1 MEIVRVVGIGM
12 VAVVLLAVL
21 RPVRPELAVLLACAA
36 GAYIL
41 FLVLGWIGPVL
52 QLLRELA
59 LRANVNFQF
68 LNLILKII
76 GVAYLAEFGAQV
88 ARDAGEGGVAAKIE
102 LAGKVIVLA
111 LAVPIFAA
119 VMEVVL
125 RMLA

>member
-88 ARDAGEGGVAAKIE
+88 ARDAGEGSVAAKIE